1 MADLNVGIIGGGIA
15 GICSA
20 VALKESGFDV
30 SLYSDDKQY
39 PQNSPPYASLNPK
52 YGIASYNHNLLH
64 FHAIRYTKEFY
75 TKYLDGTSFA
85 FPGLYRFIN
94 NEDLNER
101 VKKTVQNNPFLSEE
115 ISVVR
120 HKSMQNAIFHKT
132 AGWVNTERLLNLEI
146 NKSQIEIKQIQSK
159 STGHRLIDV
168 NGKIIANHDVVILCN
183 PQSINNLLGQ
193 KIVCEHYSGSIL
205 HGDYQSSEKIN
216 LSQDGY
222 IIFDDKT
229 FACGSSYHKN
239 KDIQDIDQN
248 EEEKLLEKKIDW
260 FDDKS
265 KIQNVKKQIWT
276 GSRFTTKQRI
286 PYVGKVLKEVKQSHN
301 GMEFIW
307 RDNILINS
315 FYGSKGFT
323 LAPLASRIIVKMLTG
338 DLDELDAKFLNYL
351 NPYQNLIKGHNKKN
365 IIGFN
370 YA

>member
-1 MADLNVGIIGGGIA
+1 MADLSVGIIGSGIA

-30 SLYSDDKQY
+30 ALYSDDKQY

-64 FHAIRYTKEFY
+64 FHAIGYAKEFY
-75 TKYLDGTSFA
+75 TKYLDRTSIA

-115 ISVVR
+115 ISVVH
-120 HKSMQNAIFHKT
+120 HKSEQNAIFHKT

-146 NKSQIEIKQIQSK
+146 NKCQIEIKQIQSK

-168 NGKIIANHDVVILCN
+168 NGKIIADHDVVILCN

-193 KIVCEHYSGSIL
+193 KIICEHYSGSIL
-205 HGDYQSSEKIN
+205 QGDYQSSEKIN

-222 IIFDDKT
+222 IIFDGKT

-239 KDIQDIDQN
+239 KDIQDIDQH
-248 EEEKLLEKKIDW
+248 EEEKSLEKKIDW
-260 FDDKS
+260 FDDLS
-265 KIQNVKKQIWT
+265 KIQNVKNQIWT
-276 GSRFTTKQRI
+276 GNRFTTKQRI
-286 PYVGKVLKEVKQSHN
+286 PYVGKALKEVKQSHN
-301 GMEFIW
+301 RMEFIW

-338 DLDELDAKFLNYL
+338 NLDELDAKFLNYL

>member
-1 MADLNVGIIGGGIA
+1 MADLSVGIIGGGIA

-30 SLYSDDKQY
+30 ALYSDEKQY

-64 FHAIRYTKEFY
+64 FHAIRYAKEFY
-75 TKYLDGTSFA
+75 TKHLDRTSIA
-85 FPGLYRFIN
+85 FPGLCRFIN

-120 HKSMQNAIFHKT
+120 HKSEQNAIFHKT
-132 AGWVNTERLLNLEI
+132 AGWVSTDRLLNLEI

-159 STGHRLIDV
+159 PTGHRLIDV

-193 KIVCEHYSGSIL
+193 KIICEHYSGSIL
-205 HGDYQSSEKIN
+205 QGDYQSSEKVN

-239 KDIQDIDQN
+239 KDIKVIDQD
-248 EEEKLLEKKIDW
+248 EEEKSLEKKIGW
-260 FDDKS
+260 FDDIS
-265 KIQNVKKQIWT
+265 KIQNAKKQIWT
-276 GSRFTTKQRI
+276 GNRFTTKQRI

-338 DLDELDAKFLNYL
+338 DLGELDAKFLNYL

>member
-1 MADLNVGIIGGGIA
+1 
-15 GICSA
+15 
-20 VALKESGFDV
+20 
-30 SLYSDDKQY
+30 
-39 PQNSPPYASLNPK
+39 
-52 YGIASYNHNLLH
+52 
-64 FHAIRYTKEFY
+64 
-75 TKYLDGTSFA
+75 
-85 FPGLYRFIN
+85 
-94 NEDLNER
+94 
-101 VKKTVQNNPFLSEE
+101 VKKTVQNNPFLFEE

-120 HKSMQNAIFHKT
+120 HKSEQNAIFHKT

-193 KIVCEHYSGSIL
+193 KITCEHYSGSIL
-205 HGDYQSSEKIN
+205 QGDYQPSEKVN

-248 EEEKLLEKKIDW
+248 EEEKSLEKKIDW

-265 KIQNVKKQIWT
+265 KIQNAKKQIWT
-276 GSRFTTKQRI
+276 GNRFTTKQRI

-301 GMEFIW
+301 RMEFIW

-323 LAPLASRIIVKMLTG
+323 LAPLASRIIVKMLNG
-338 DLDELDAKFLNYL
+338 NLDELDAKFLNYL

>member
-1 MADLNVGIIGGGIA
+1 MVDLNVGVIGGGIA

-30 SLYSDDKQY
+30 ALYSDDEKY

-64 FHAIRYTKEFY
+64 FRAISYAKEFY
-75 TKYLDGTSFA
+75 TKHLDRTSFA
-85 FPGLYRFIN
+85 FPGLFRFVK

-101 VKKTVQNNPFLSEE
+101 VKKTVQNNPFLFEE

-132 AGWVNTERLLNLEI
+132 AGWVNAIGLLKLKI
-146 NKSQIEIKQIQSK
+146 NKSQIQINQIQSK
-159 STGHRLIDV
+159 SSGHRLIDV
-168 NGKIIANHDVVILCN
+168 NGKVIADHDIVILCN

-193 KIVCEHYSGSIL
+193 KIVCEHYSGSIIQ
-205 HGDYQSSEKIN
+205 GNYQSSEKVN

-229 FACGSSYHKN
+229 YACGSSYHKN
-239 KDIQDIDQN
+239 KDIQDIDKD
-248 EEEKLLEKKIDW
+248 EEAKSLEKKIDW
-260 FDDKS
+260 FDDIS
-265 KIQNVKKQIWT
+265 KIQNAKKQIWT
-276 GSRFTTKQRI
+276 GNRFTTKQRI
-286 PYVGKVLKEVKQSHN
+286 PYVGKVLKEIKQSQN

-307 RDNILINS
+307 RNNILINS

-323 LAPLASRIIVKMLTG
+323 LAPLASRIIVKMLTRN
-338 DLDELDAKFLNYL
+338 LDELDAKFLDYL

>member
-30 SLYSDDKQY
+30 SLYSDDNKH

-64 FHAIRYTKEFY
+64 FHAIRYAKEFY
-75 TKYLDGTSFA
+75 TKHLDRTSIA

-94 NEDLNER
+94 NEDLKER

-132 AGWVNTERLLNLEI
+132 AGWINTDRLLNLEI

-193 KIVCEHYSGSIL
+193 KIVYEHYSGSIL
-205 HGDYQSSEKIN
+205 KGDYQSSEKVN

-239 KDIQDIDQN
+239 KNIQNIDQD
-248 EEEKLLEKKIDW
+248 EEEKSLEKKIDW

-265 KIQNVKKQIWT
+265 KIQNAKKQIWT
-276 GSRFTTKQRI
+276 GNRFTTKQRI

-323 LAPLASRIIVKMLTG
+323 LAPLASRIIVKILTCN
-338 DLDELDAKFLNYL
+338 LDELDARFLNYL

>member
-1 MADLNVGIIGGGIA
+1 MADLSVGIIGGGIA

-30 SLYSDDKQY
+30 ALYSDDKQY

-52 YGIASYNHNLLH
+52 YGIASYSHNLLH
-64 FHAIRYTKEFY
+64 FHAIRYAKEFY
-75 TKYLDGTSFA
+75 TKHLDRTSIA

-101 VKKTVQNNPFLSEE
+101 VKKTIQNNPFLSDE

-132 AGWVNTERLLNLEI
+132 AGWVNTERLLRLEI
-146 NKSQIEIKQIQSK
+146 NKSQIEIKQIQLK

-168 NGKIIANHDVVILCN
+168 NGKIIADHDVVILCN
-183 PQSINNLLGQ
+183 PQSINNLLDQ

-205 HGDYQSSEKIN
+205 QGDYQPSEKVN

-222 IIFDDKT
+222 IIFDDKN

-239 KDIQDIDQN
+239 KDIEDIDQD
-248 EEEKLLEKKIDW
+248 EEEKSLEKKIDW

-265 KIQNVKKQIWT
+265 KIQNAKKQIWT
-276 GSRFTTKQRI
+276 GNRFTTKQRI
-286 PYVGKVLKEVKQSHN
+286 PYVGKVLKEVKQTHD